1 MIKSMM
7 RQLLDKISSDVTPA
21 QVTAVVQAYLDS
33 WTQAQPEARAALFAE
48 NVVVEDPVGAPALV
62 GKPALIA
69 FWQSAAAYPTNF
81 ITELKHLVVCG
92 NEALVEF
99 TMTIKVMGITQGTIL
114 IRENFK
120 LDQAGKI
127 ISLRAFWD
135 IDSVS

>member
-1 MIKSMM
+1 MIKTMM
-7 RQLLDKISSDVTPA
+7 RQLLDQISSDVSPE
-21 QVTAVVQAYLDS
+21 QVTQVVNAYLDS
-33 WTQAQPEARAALFAE
+33 WTQGQADARAALFAE
-48 NVVVEDPVGAPALV
+48 DVIVEDPVGAPALV

-69 FWQSAAAYPTNF
+69 FWQKAAAYPTN
-81 ITELKHLVVCG
+81 TTTQLKHLVVCG

-99 TMTIKVMGITQGTIL
+99 SMTIKVMGITQGTIL

-135 IDSVS
+135 LDSVS